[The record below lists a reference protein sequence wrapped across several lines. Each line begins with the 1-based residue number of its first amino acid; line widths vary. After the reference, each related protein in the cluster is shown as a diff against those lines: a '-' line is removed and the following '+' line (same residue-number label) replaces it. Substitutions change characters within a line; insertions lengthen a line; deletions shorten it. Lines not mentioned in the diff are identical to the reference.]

1 MPNPASPAEIKAG
14 YANLPLQIVRSITK
28 SFIDQGGGI
37 LEEIRAPANA
47 YFTQLRRPGVNLQM
61 ALELFVKP
69 IDTTGVPVK
78 ERELMVP
85 LMGRQSLA
93 LAALATASN
102 KEYRDVY
109 DFKLDSDSRETFRL
123 LLDKALLFDY
133 ACHQSLADQAI
144 LYNDLES
151 AGQHQAEANQVL
163 EFRKRLLE
171 KASPTEEAPNPG
183 Q

>member
-28 SFIDQGGGI
+28 SFIDQG
-37 LEEIRAPANA
+37 
-47 YFTQLRRPGVNLQM
+47 GVNLQM

-151 AGQHQAEANQVL
+151 AGQHQAEANQAL
-163 EFRKRLLE
+163 EFRRRLME
-171 KASPTEEAPNPG
+171 RANPTEGAPTLR